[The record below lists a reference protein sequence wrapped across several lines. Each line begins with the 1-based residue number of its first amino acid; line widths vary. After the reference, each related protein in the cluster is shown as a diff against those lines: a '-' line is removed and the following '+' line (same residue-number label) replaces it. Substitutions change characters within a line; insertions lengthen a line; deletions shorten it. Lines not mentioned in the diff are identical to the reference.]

1 MGGAQGWFFA
11 LAAQTFHKLNIV
23 IIFGSDRSPRRQD
36 VVRACVLPGLYAQK
50 HAERAPER

>member
-50 HAERAPER
+50 YAERAPER